1 MQKEPSYTLQVSS
14 LLNVTNRENFA
25 ELSFIYKIVQKPAT
39 SKLQFWFVALE
50 DKVLAHPLDPKTPT
64 SAITTYKDKTT

>member
-14 LLNVTNRENFA
+14 LLNVTNCENFA

-39 SKLQFWFVALE
+39 SKL
-50 DKVLAHPLDPKTPT
+50 
-64 SAITTYKDKTT
+64 

>member
-14 LLNVTNRENFA
+14 LLNVTNCENFA

-50 DKVLAHPLDPKTPT
+50 DKVNYIQQYAKAYVYHPIK
-64 SAITTYKDKTT
+64 KCV

>member
-14 LLNVTNRENFA
+14 LLNVTNRENFT

-39 SKLQFWFVALE
+39 SKL
-50 DKVLAHPLDPKTPT
+50 
-64 SAITTYKDKTT
+64 